1 MSPNAQKLLEEAR
14 QLPPAERDWFIENL
28 LGEESAMSD
37 EAFAAWQMEVGEP
50 EPGYDEWFRKGV
62 EEALA
67 DTSPGIPHEEVEK
80 EIGNILRAAREAK
93 RLKVNQARLLTTNH

>member
-37 EAFAAWQMEVGEP
+37 EAFAAW
-50 EPGYDEWFRKGV
+50 
-62 EEALA
+62 
-67 DTSPGIPHEEVEK
+67 
-80 EIGNILRAAREAK
+80 
-93 RLKVNQARLLTTNH
+93 